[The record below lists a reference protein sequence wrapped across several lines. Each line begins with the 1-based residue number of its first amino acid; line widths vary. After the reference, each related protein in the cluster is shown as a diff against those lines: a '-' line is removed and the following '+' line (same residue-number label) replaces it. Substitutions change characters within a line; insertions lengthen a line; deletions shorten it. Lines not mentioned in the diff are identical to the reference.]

1 MTWHKLS
8 PTILTLLIF
17 LLAQG
22 LGTILLFAVFMLT
35 SPEFSS
41 SVQAYMSGEVQSLP
55 LLEMMPTSTFSLI
68 LMVVDVLAVMGCYFL
83 LHNIRLLKADDFS
96 SIKWRSGILAIVG
109 GVL

>member
-22 LGTILLFAVFMLT
+22 LGTILLFGVLMLN
-35 SPEFSS
+35 SPEFSAA
-41 SVQAYMSGEVQSLP
+41 VQAYMSGETQSLP
-55 LLEMMPTSTFSLI
+55 LLEMMPASTFSLI
-68 LMVVDVLAVMGCYFL
+68 LMVVDILAVVGCYFL

-96 SIKWRSGILAIVG
+96 SIKWRTGILAIAG
-109 GVL
+109 GI